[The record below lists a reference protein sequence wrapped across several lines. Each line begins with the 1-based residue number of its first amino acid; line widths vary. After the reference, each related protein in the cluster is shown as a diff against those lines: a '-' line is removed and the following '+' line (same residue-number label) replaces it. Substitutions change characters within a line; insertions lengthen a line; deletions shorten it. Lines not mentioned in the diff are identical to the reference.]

1 MYLERNKSVPTEEN
15 ITNFNLIFR
24 ACLMKN
30 KLSDLLYNNF
40 KQNTC
45 YRMFSSIWKI
55 LREEEKDKWAKR
67 GEKSVKISVY
77 PLDKLA
83 RCRKLVSVEPIAEG
97 DENPSRAVLEKRRF
111 CLWEIRWVYLLVR
124 RDVWCK
130 RCWQTREYVNVSLSV
145 WSKSVIVRKFMVR
158 FDVVPLQIII
168 TRITFINNH
177 VGNIYNWINCRNKY
191 KSIFDKCK

>member
-1 MYLERNKSVPTEEN
+1 MISNKVRVIVCLVRFGKFLGKKKKINEQREVKNRLKSRFIPWINWLDVESWYQLNQLLRGMKTLAER
-15 ITNFNLIFR
+15 
-24 ACLMKN
+24 
-30 KLSDLLYNNF
+30 
-40 KQNTC
+40 
-45 YRMFSSIWKI
+45 
-55 LREEEKDKWAKR
+55 
-67 GEKSVKISVY
+67 
-77 PLDKLA
+77 
-83 RCRKLVSVEPIAEG
+83 
-97 DENPSRAVLEKRRF
+97 VLEKRRF

-158 FDVVPLQIII
+158 FDAVPLQIII